1 MDYVEA
7 TKKIVHCIET
17 ARTLE
22 HHKAI
27 VRMIASVSK
36 HSGGRDRTLAGAL
49 VFLEWYNKDV
59 YQRNKE
65 KNLVV

>member
-1 MDYVEA
+1 MDYFEA
-7 TKKIVHCIET
+7 AKKIVRSIET
-17 ARTLE
+17 AKTLE

-27 VRMIASVSK
+27 ARMIASVSK

-49 VFLEWYNKDV
+49 VFLEWYNKDK

>member
-7 TKKIVHCIET
+7 TKRIIHCIET
-17 ARTLE
+17 AKTLE
-22 HHKAI
+22 HHKGI
-27 VRMIASVSK
+27 VRMIENVSN
-36 HSGGRDRTLAGAL
+36 HAGSRDKSLLGAL
-49 VFLEWYNKDV
+49 VFLEWYNKNV

>member
-1 MDYVEA
+1 MDYVAA
-7 TKKIVHCIET
+7 TQRIIHCIET
-17 ARTLE
+17 AKTLE

-27 VRMIASVSK
+27 ARMITNVSN
-36 HSGGRDRTLAGAL
+36 HAGRRDRTLAGAL

-65 KNLVV
+65 KNLVD

>member
-1 MDYVEA
+1 MDYVVA
-7 TKKIVHCIET
+7 TQRIIHCIET
-17 ARTLE
+17 AKTLE

-27 VRMIASVSK
+27 ARMIASVSK

-59 YQRNKE
+59 YARNKE